1 MIQGSCLC
9 GSVRYRY
16 DGMAETLSMCHCRR
30 CQKAQGTAFVAVV
43 PMATEAFTLMA
54 EAQTLGRYESSPG
67 KIRVFCR
74 NCGSPL
80 WSERS
85 DRPDVKRVR
94 AGTIDDPIAPVTRFH
109 AFVSEKAE
117 WLPLG
122 DGLPQYREWPESL

>member
-54 EAQTLGRYESSPG
+54 EAQTLGRYESSPESFG
-67 KIRVFCR
+67 SSAATVAAP
-74 NCGSPL
+74 CGAS
-80 WSERS
+80 
-85 DRPDVKRVR
+85 
-94 AGTIDDPIAPVTRFH
+94 ATT
-109 AFVSEKAE
+109 
-117 WLPLG
+117 
-122 DGLPQYREWPESL
+122 GLM